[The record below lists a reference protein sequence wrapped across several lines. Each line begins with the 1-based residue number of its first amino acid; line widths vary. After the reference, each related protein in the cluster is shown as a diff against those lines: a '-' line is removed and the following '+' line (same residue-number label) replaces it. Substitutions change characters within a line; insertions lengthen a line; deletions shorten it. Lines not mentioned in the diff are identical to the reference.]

1 MTRGKNMNIVVVG
14 SSNTDMMIK
23 VPRIPK
29 PGETILGG
37 KFTTAA
43 GGKGANQAV
52 AAARAGGKVTFIAR
66 VGDDL
71 FGNQAIEGF
80 KQDNINVENIKKD
93 VNEPSGVALIY
104 VDDQG
109 ENSIGVASGANA
121 VLSIKDVDEAV
132 EKITSAD
139 ILLMQL
145 ETPLETVT
153 TAAAIAKQAGVKVIL
168 NPAPA
173 RELDDSLLNTISA
186 ITPNES
192 EVELLTG
199 ITVNDLSGTEKAAI
213 KLLDRGLEIVI
224 ITLGSKGAYL
234 KTKDQSEFVPGFSV
248 DAVDATAAGD
258 VFNGALAVAMAEN
271 KPIRDAVLF
280 ANAAA
285 ALSVTKLGA
294 QPSAPMKEEIAKFLS
309 KK

>member
-14 SSNTDMMIK
+14 SSNTDMIIK

-145 ETPLETVT
+145 E
-153 TAAAIAKQAGVKVIL
+153 
-168 NPAPA
+168 
-173 RELDDSLLNTISA
+173 
-186 ITPNES
+186 
-192 EVELLTG
+192 
-199 ITVNDLSGTEKAAI
+199 
-213 KLLDRGLEIVI
+213 
-224 ITLGSKGAYL
+224 
-234 KTKDQSEFVPGFSV
+234 
-248 DAVDATAAGD
+248 
-258 VFNGALAVAMAEN
+258 N
-271 KPIRDAVLF
+271 KPV
-280 ANAAA
+280 
-285 ALSVTKLGA
+285 
-294 QPSAPMKEEIAKFLS
+294 
-309 KK
+309 

>member
-1 MTRGKNMNIVVVG
+1 MNIVVVG
-14 SSNTDMMIK
+14 SSNTDMILK

-37 KFTTAA
+37 RFTTAA

-52 AAARAGGKVTFIAR
+52 AAARAGGKITFIAR
-66 VGDDL
+66 IGDDI
-71 FGNQAIEGF
+71 FGQQARRGF
-80 KQDNINVENIKKD
+80 ESDNINVEFLKIDNK
-93 VNEPSGVALIY
+93 EPSGVALIY
-104 VDDQG
+104 VDEKG

-121 VLSIKDVDEAV
+121 ALSTNDVEEAE
-132 EKITSAD
+132 EKIKSAD

-145 ETPLETVT
+145 ETPLETVNR
-153 TAAAIAKQAGVKVIL
+153 AADIAKQAGVKVIL

-173 RELDDSLLNTISA
+173 CQLDDSLLSTLSV

-192 EVELLTG
+192 EAGLLTG
-199 ITVNDLSGTEKAAI
+199 IIVDDISGAEQAASR
-213 KLLDRGLEIVI
+213 LLDKDLDTVI
-224 ITLGSKGAYL
+224 ITLGSKGAYF
-234 KTKDQSEFVPGFSV
+234 KTRDHSELVPGFNV
-248 DAVDATAAGD
+248 DAVDATGAGD

-271 KPIRDAVLF
+271 KPIGDAVLF

-294 QPSAPMKEEIAKFLS
+294 QPSAPL
-309 KK
+309 KKDIDKLLINETTNN

>member
-1 MTRGKNMNIVVVG
+1 MTRGKNMDIVVVG
-14 SSNTDMMIK
+14 SSNTDMIIK

-248 DAVDATAAGD
+248 DAVDATAAGG